1 MTEIS
6 PDHADLRSGGVDSR
20 RPWSDDGYVTESEII
35 EYVSSLP
42 GVVWMTASEENG
54 APAVAWGD
62 TFFFYDPEG
71 NVAEDRRT
79 PFATMVTHNYP
90 GWDTE
95 SDLDRHGIFR
105 LNIAVG
111 RSEFQ
116 RLIGYPPADQDA
128 SHQQFDYAAIDVLL
142 PHPLYAS
149 QGWISILNPGAQQ
162 IPELK
167 RLLDHA
173 YHLAVGRHARRRTA
187 R

>member
-1 MTEIS
+1 
-6 PDHADLRSGGVDSR
+6 
-20 RPWSDDGYVTESEII
+20 VTESQII
-35 EYVSSLP
+35 EYISGLP

-71 NVAEDRRT
+71 NIAENRRT
-79 PFATMVTHNYP
+79 PFATLVVHDYP

-95 SDLDRHGIFR
+95 SDLDRDGIFR

-111 RSEFQ
+111 RGEFE
-116 RLIGYPPADQDA
+116 RLLGHAPADHDA
-128 SHQQFDYAAIDVLL
+128 YHRQFDYAATDVVL

-149 QGWISILNPGAQQ
+149 QGWISILNPGEQWSSE
-162 IPELK
+162 IK

-173 YHLAVGRHARRRTA
+173 YELAIGRHARRRAA